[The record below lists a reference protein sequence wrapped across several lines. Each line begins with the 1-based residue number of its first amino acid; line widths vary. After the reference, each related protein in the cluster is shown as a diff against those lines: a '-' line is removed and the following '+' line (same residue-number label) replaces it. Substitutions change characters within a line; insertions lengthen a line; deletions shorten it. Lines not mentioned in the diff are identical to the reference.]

1 MEKHWKR
8 IVYLLAA
15 IQVGAGI
22 TVIGVMAFI
31 PLFLGQ
37 LGLKDSGE
45 AAMWSGWI
53 TGITPLMLAF
63 SAPYW
68 SAKAE
73 QSGPKLVLC
82 LVLIALSISA
92 FAAGFAKSPTELF
105 IIRMLQGLIG
115 GFVPISLAIIVN
127 ICPERRIAWGMGVF
141 QASMVFGLVFGPLL
155 GGVTAD
161 WLGYHAPF
169 MIFGVV
175 STLCLL
181 GAMRYLPNIQFKNKE
196 KRKESQWQL
205 GKMFMHNPRVR
216 LLVFMQFL
224 CNFGI
229 TGIGPILPLYIKE
242 NMNIDMSFVA
252 TAVGLIIFA
261 AGICSAGAS
270 LSVGRLARNF
280 SMPRMLVFSSVGVG
294 AFFILQWAMPNIW
307 GLGTFR
313 ALAGFCMGFIMP
325 VANTLITQSV
335 EPERRNVVFGIVS
348 SITIMGNVAGPIVSG
363 AIAMYMGYAAVFW
376 MTALAFFLSAYVIY
390 YFFRKEIDE
399 DSVKN
404 SVA

>member
-1 MEKHWKR
+1 MNENWKR

-37 LGLKDSGE
+37 LGLEDPGE

-68 SAKAE
+68 SARAE
-73 QSGPKLVLC
+73 RSGPKLVLC
-82 LVLIALSISA
+82 LVLVALSISA
-92 FAAGFAKSPTELF
+92 FAAGFAESPIELF
-105 IIRMLQGLIG
+105 IIRLLQGLIG
-115 GFVPISLAIIVN
+115 GFVPISLALIINV
-127 ICPERRIAWGMGVF
+127 CPERRIAWGMGVF
-141 QASMVFGLVFGPLL
+141 QAAMVFGLVFGPLL

-161 WLGYHAPF
+161 WFGYHAPF
-169 MIFGVV
+169 MVFGVV

-181 GAMRYLPNIQFKNKE
+181 GAMRYLPNIQFKNKA
-196 KRKESQWQL
+196 KKKESQWQL
-205 GKMFMHNPRVR
+205 GKLFMRNPRVR

-242 NMNIDMSFVA
+242 NMHIDVSIVA

-270 LSVGRLARNF
+270 LSVGRVARNF
-280 SMPRMLVFSSVGVG
+280 SMLKMLVFSSVGVG
-294 AFFILQWAMPNIW
+294 VFFVLQWAMPNIW

-363 AIAMYMGYAAVFW
+363 AIAKYMGYAAVFW
-376 MTALAFFLSAYVIY
+376 TTALAFFLSAYVIY
-390 YFFRKEIDE
+390 RFFKKEIDE
-399 DSVKN
+399 E
-404 SVA
+404 VA